1 MTNEPI
7 AVIRGVVH
15 TLLADIYRVLCATPA
30 VRRPIIKYA
39 GSAVGLYNNLIYRLV
54 GILRLVA

>member
-1 MTNEPI
+1 VFYVTVIVSGHKKYDKRAYI

-30 VRRPIIKYA
+30 V
-39 GSAVGLYNNLIYRLV
+39 
-54 GILRLVA
+54 